1 VLLHGADGGDETGVT
16 SANNK
21 NELNSFSDLQSEYAH
36 GKTGSGHNTRTTMSP
51 SVLRSTAHGSREV
64 RSKKS
69 TFFVELRGATEV
81 YADLIDA
88 RLEDLFQSG
97 DNAAKRDRLIG
108 SNSRYQ
114 VKINGI
120 DLDLSNLPFAIKM
133 IKLKY
138 LYEVI
143 LKHAV

>member
-1 VLLHGADGGDETGVT
+1 
-16 SANNK
+16 
-21 NELNSFSDLQSEYAH
+21 
-36 GKTGSGHNTRTTMSP
+36 
-51 SVLRSTAHGSREV
+51 
-64 RSKKS
+64 
-69 TFFVELRGATEV
+69 LRGATEV

>member
-1 VLLHGADGGDETGVT
+1 
-16 SANNK
+16 
-21 NELNSFSDLQSEYAH
+21 
-36 GKTGSGHNTRTTMSP
+36 M
-51 SVLRSTAHGSREV
+51 
-64 RSKKS
+64 
-69 TFFVELRGATEV
+69 RGATEV

-97 DNAAKRDRLIG
+97 DNAAKRDRQIG
-108 SNSRYQ
+108 SVSRFQ

-143 LKHAV
+143 LKHAVQVFPENLTFLIIKAYMSMDLF